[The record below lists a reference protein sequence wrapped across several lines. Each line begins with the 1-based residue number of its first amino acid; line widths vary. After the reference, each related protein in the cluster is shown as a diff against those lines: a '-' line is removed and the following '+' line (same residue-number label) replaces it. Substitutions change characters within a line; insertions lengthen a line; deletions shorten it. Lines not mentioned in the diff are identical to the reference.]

1 MQQAN
6 RKLYVGMHDGVC
18 VVTSS
23 DAGRTWKQGQVTSL
37 AHAAARLTASASNSQ
52 RAYLAAY
59 EAGVYRTDDG
69 GSTWQPLASYPSDYA
84 HSVVVHPGDPQSV
97 FVGSE
102 PAAIFHSGDGG
113 ETWAEYP
120 GFRAV
125 PESSQW
131 GFHAETRESHV
142 RDLTM
147 DPVDPDHLYA
157 GIEVGGMVSSV
168 DGGSSWKQLP
178 GLHDDIH
185 CVNLS
190 QSRPNCVYVATA
202 RSPYRSDDAGESW
215 ETINEG
221 LDRRYTLHIA
231 AAPDDADLVL
241 VTVSTNAR
249 RQNPQFYRSVD
260 AGRHWQLIDSVGS
273 DEDMVVAIDWDPAE
287 PNRVYAGTDGG
298 KIFCSEDRGV
308 SWEPISA
315 SVSTI
320 AVGAMVV
327 GTG

>member
-23 DAGRTWKQGQVTSL
+23 DAGRTWQQGQVTQL
-37 AHAAARLTASASNSQ
+37 AHAAARLTASATNSQ

-131 GFHAETRESHV
+131 SFHAETRESHV
-142 RDLTM
+142 RDLIM
-147 DPVDPDHLYA
+147 DPCDPDHLYA
-157 GIEVGGMVSSV
+157 GIEVGGMVSSL

-185 CVNLS
+185 CVNVS
-190 QSRPNCVYVATA
+190 QSRPTSVYVATA
-202 RSPYRSDDAGESW
+202 RSPYRSDNAGESW
-215 ETINEG
+215 EIINEG
-221 LDRRYTLHIA
+221 LERSYTLHIA

-249 RQNPQFYRSVD
+249 RPNPQFYRSVD

-273 DEDMVVAIDWDPAE
+273 DEDMVVAIDWDPEE

-308 SWEPISA
+308 SWESIST

>member
-1 MQQAN
+1 MQHAT

-23 DAGRTWKQGQVTSL
+23 DAGRTWKQGQVTPL
-37 AHAAARLTASASNSQ
+37 AHAAARLTVSGTNSQ

-84 HSVVVHPGDPQSV
+84 HSVAVHPGDPQSV

-102 PAAIFHSGDGG
+102 PAAIFHSADGG
-113 ETWAEYP
+113 ETWAEYA

-131 GFHAETRESHV
+131 SFHAATRESHV
-142 RDLTM
+142 RALIMDL
-147 DPVDPDHLYA
+147 DNPDHLYA
-157 GIEVGGMVSSV
+157 GIEVGGMVGSV

-190 QSRPNCVYVATA
+190 QAKPNMVYVATA

-215 ETINEG
+215 EAINEG
-221 LDRRYTLHIA
+221 LDRPYTLHIA

-298 KIFCSEDRGV
+298 RIFCSEDRGV